1 MIKIRQVRKSEV
13 IFISDLAIRSKAFWG
28 YDKDFL
34 EQCAKELTYSEEDI
48 SSQSYEFY
56 LAEVEN
62 KTVGFYKLEDL
73 SKDKIYLD
81 ALFIEPDYIGK
92 GVGQSLFSHA
102 KSITKSYGG
111 KTLQIVSDPN
121 AEPFYIKMG
130 AITIDSVTSESTGR
144 PLPLMELK
152 LC

>member
-1 MIKIRQVRKSEV
+1 MIKVRPVKKTEAE
-13 IFISDLAIRSKAFWG
+13 FISSLAIRSKAFWG
-28 YDKDFL
+28 YDDDFL
-34 EQCAKELTYSEEDI
+34 ELCTKELSYSQGDVLSENF
-48 SSQSYEFY
+48 EFY
-56 LAEVEN
+56 LAEIEN
-62 KTVGFYKLEDL
+62 KIVGFYKLEDL

-102 KSITKSYGG
+102 KSIAKSYGG
-111 KTLQIVSDPN
+111 KTLQVVSDPN

-130 AITIDSVTSESTGR
+130 AVTIDSVISESTGR